1 MEDWK
6 KKIENSASNMKVPDS
21 LQPDR
26 MEERLRSQKKIRPF
40 YRKQEFAAMTAAAV
54 ILLLVGGAWIFQNNK
69 YGNMTGSS
77 QADMAMQESTAATA
91 DMGVEEEADDDVEEV
106 TAEVPQ
112 ESFDDYYHTTT
123 YEELEKQITTIWK
136 KRKKEYEAMENG
148 DTAEAADGS
157 AGTGAYS
164 TTNLQVEGVDEGDLV
179 KTDGTYIYIL
189 SAGSWLRIVKADS
202 MELVKEISTEEI
214 GSNVTYQEMYVD
226 DGLLLLTADQYEN
239 GLKKSTEYTDCT
251 EDVYYMDDSNKT
263 ILVTYDISDPSNPRL
278 AGKVSQDGCYR
289 TSRKVGDYVYLFS
302 DYYYNADKNDDSDT
316 LIPRVNGSR
325 ISEDEIYVP
334 NEIND
339 SRYLVMSSID
349 VKDPGNIKDEKAL
362 INSGEQFHVTE
373 SSIYV
378 IRYDWNYEKNGN
390 QIYTDF
396 IRFSMKNGD
405 IQAQA
410 AASLKGELTDTF
422 AVNEY
427 RGYLRVLLT
436 DWSGT
441 AEDGPV
447 NRVYVLDKDMKICG
461 KIDHLAQGETIYSAR
476 FMGDKGYFV
485 TYRNTD
491 PLFSVDF
498 SDPENPRILGELK
511 VTGFSEYLHFYG
523 EGKLLGLGWETN
535 PNSGEILGLKLSMY
549 DVGDSENVV
558 EENKLI
564 LKNVDNCGGLYDYK
578 SVLVDAN
585 ENLIG
590 ITIESYDE
598 QYCKKYVV
606 FSYQEDEG
614 FVKKLEYDL
623 SSDIEYGSLGDT
635 RGLYIGDALY
645 VVEEQRIT
653 AFDRKNA
660 FEKLGTLELD

>member
-6 KKIENSASNMKVPDS
+6 KKIEDSASNMKVPDS

-54 ILLLVGGAWIFQNNK
+54 ILLLVGGAWIFQNNTN
-69 YGNMTGSS
+69 GNMTGSS
-77 QADMAMQESTAATA
+77 QADMAIKESAAETA
-91 DMGVEEEADDDVEEV
+91 DRGVEEAADDEVAEV

-136 KRKKEYEAMENG
+136 KRQKEYEAMENG
-148 DTAEAADGS
+148 DTAEAAEES

-179 KTDGTYIYIL
+179 KTDGTYIYLL
-189 SAGSWLRIVKADS
+189 SAGSWLRIVKADN
-202 MELVKEISTEEI
+202 MELVAEISSEEI
-214 GSNVTYQEMYVD
+214 GNNVTCQEMYVEN
-226 DGLLLLTADQYEN
+226 GLLILAADQYEN
-239 GLKKSTEYTDCT
+239 NLKESA
-251 EDVYYMDDSNKT
+251 EDVYYVEGSNKT
-263 ILVTYDISDPSNPRL
+263 ILITYDISDASNPRL
-278 AGKVSQDGCYR
+278 LGRVSQDGCYR

-302 DYYYNADKNDDSDT
+302 DYYCTVDENDDSDT

-339 SRYLVMSSID
+339 SRYLVMSSINM
-349 VKDPGNIKDEKAL
+349 KNPGNIKDEKAL
-362 INSGEQFHVTE
+362 INSGEQFHITE

-378 IRYDWNYEKNGN
+378 VRYDWNYEKNGD
-390 QIYTDF
+390 QVYTNF
-396 IRFSMKNGD
+396 IRFSMRNGD
-405 IQAQA
+405 IQAKA
-410 AASLKGELTDTF
+410 AVSLKGELTDTF

-427 RGYLRVLLT
+427 SDYLRVLLT

-447 NRVYVLDKDMKICG
+447 NRVYVLDKDMEICG
-461 KIDHLAQGETIYSAR
+461 QIDHLAQGETIYSAR

-523 EGKLLGLGWETN
+523 EGKLLGLGWETD
-535 PNSGEILGLKLSMY
+535 PNSGEILGLKISMY
-549 DVGDSENVV
+549 DISDPENVA

-564 LKNVDNCGGLYDYK
+564 LKNVDGCDGLYKYK
-578 SVLVDAN
+578 AVLADAD

-590 ITIESYDE
+590 FTIESYDE

-614 FVKKLEYDL
+614 FVKKLEYNL
-623 SSDIEYGSLGDT
+623 YSEVEYGSSGDT
-635 RGLYIGDALY
+635 RGLYIDDVLY

-660 FEKLGTLELD
+660 FEKLGALELD

>member
-1 MEDWK
+1 MC
-6 KKIENSASNMKVPDS
+6 IR
-21 LQPDR
+21 DR
-26 MEERLRSQKKIRPF
+26 
-40 YRKQEFAAMTAAAV
+40 T
-54 ILLLVGGAWIFQNNK
+54 
-69 YGNMTGSS
+69 
-77 QADMAMQESTAATA
+77 
-91 DMGVEEEADDDVEEV
+91 
-106 TAEVPQ
+106 
-112 ESFDDYYHTTT
+112 
-123 YEELEKQITTIWK
+123 
-136 KRKKEYEAMENG
+136 
-148 DTAEAADGS
+148 
-157 AGTGAYS
+157 
-164 TTNLQVEGVDEGDLV
+164 
-179 KTDGTYIYIL
+179 
-189 SAGSWLRIVKADS
+189 
-202 MELVKEISTEEI
+202 
-214 GSNVTYQEMYVD
+214 
-226 DGLLLLTADQYEN
+226 
-239 GLKKSTEYTDCT
+239 
-251 EDVYYMDDSNKT
+251 
-263 ILVTYDISDPSNPRL
+263 
-278 AGKVSQDGCYR
+278 
-289 TSRKVGDYVYLFS
+289 
-302 DYYYNADKNDDSDT
+302 
-316 LIPRVNGSR
+316 
-325 ISEDEIYVP
+325 
-334 NEIND
+334 
-339 SRYLVMSSID
+339 
-349 VKDPGNIKDEKAL
+349 
-362 INSGEQFHVTE
+362 
-373 SSIYV
+373 
-378 IRYDWNYEKNGN
+378 
-390 QIYTDF
+390 YTDF

-523 EGKLLGLGWETN
+523 EGKLLGLGWETD
-535 PNSGEILGLKLSMY
+535 PNSGEILGLKISMY
-549 DVGDSENVV
+549 DISDPENVA

-564 LKNVDNCGGLYDYK
+564 LKNVDGCDGLYKYK
-578 SVLVDAN
+578 AVLADAD

-590 ITIESYDE
+590 FTIESYDE

-614 FVKKLEYDL
+614 FVKKLEYNL
-623 SSDIEYGSLGDT
+623 YSEVEYGSSGDT
-635 RGLYIGDALY
+635 RGLYIDDVLY